1 MPEFQH
7 IRGLATNTIV
17 ASSQRRSRT
26 CIEIVDL
33 QTKGAGLP
41 RSTFVRQVQHHHEIS
56 MVRVIVNDDG
66 GTIRPEPRA

>member
-1 MPEFQH
+1 MD
-7 IRGLATNTIV
+7 V
-17 ASSQRRSRT
+17 K
-26 CIEIVDL
+26 IVDL

-41 RSTFVRQVQHHHEIS
+41 SSTFVRQLQDQHEIS